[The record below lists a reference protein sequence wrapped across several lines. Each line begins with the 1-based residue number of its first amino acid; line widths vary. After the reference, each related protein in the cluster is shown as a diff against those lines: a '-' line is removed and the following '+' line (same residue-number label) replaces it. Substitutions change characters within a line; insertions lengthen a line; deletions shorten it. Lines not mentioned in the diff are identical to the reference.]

1 MLAAN
6 QPTPYKLLLVD
17 DHRLLLD
24 CLRSLLVQQIPGL
37 EIVGECG
44 NGLDATR
51 LSARLEPNIIIMDID
66 MPGMSSFD
74 AAREILRR
82 RPGTNII
89 FLSAHATD
97 AQISEALDCGARGYI
112 VKTDG
117 LSTVAQ
123 GITQV
128 ATGRVF
134 LSPSVASRLQ
144 NPNDPNGTCTRRE
157 GLTPRE
163 NQILVM
169 LAKGESV
176 KRIAYDLSISYKTV
190 DKHKVSLMHKLDI
203 HDRVELCRFAVR
215 ESLIEA

>member
-1 MLAAN
+1 MTEPN
-6 QPTPYKLLLVD
+6 QRVIQRLLLVD
-17 DHRLLLD
+17 DHRLIRD
-24 CLRSLLVQQIPGL
+24 CLRSLLSDQIPGL

-44 NGLDATR
+44 DGLEATR
-51 LSARLEPNIIIMDID
+51 LAAQHQPDIIIMDID

-82 RPGTNII
+82 RPVTQIM
-89 FLSAHATD
+89 FLSAQATD
-97 AQISEALDCGARGYI
+97 RQISEALDCGAVGYI

-117 LSTVAQ
+117 LATVSKGLQELAK
-123 GITQV
+123 
-128 ATGRVF
+128 GRVF

-144 NPNDPNGTCTRRE
+144 SPRAPHQSCTRRE
-157 GLTPRE
+157 QLTPRE

-176 KRIAYDLSISYKTV
+176 KRIAYDLGIAYKTV

-215 ESLIEA
+215 EELIKA